1 MGGCRQLPAGRPVDQ
16 RCQNVMVRTT
26 YQQTM
31 GAEAMERI
39 AVEERRARIGR
50 RHRLAPSC
58 QADGPLQAAESLV
71 VLHATDPATVHLSV
85 AARLPGSD
93 VAGTERA
100 LYDDRTLIRML
111 GMRRTVFVAPT
122 RFAPVIQAACTDDI
136 AVKQR
141 KLLVKHLTEAGIAA
155 DSESSGQWLR
165 AVEESTATALTLRGS
180 ATAQELSADE
190 PRLRSRLAM
199 ATGKSYAAQPYVTS
213 RVLFQLAADGR
224 IVRGR
229 PLGTWLSGQH
239 QWSPTEN
246 WLPEG
251 LENKPPVDEAR
262 AELARAWLASFG
274 PGTLADLQWWAG
286 WTVGQTKKAL
296 NAVDAVEVD
305 LDGTVGFVLPGDE
318 APSPEV
324 EPWVAL
330 LPGLDPTPM
339 GWKDR
344 DWYLG
349 AHKSKLFDNT
359 GNVGP
364 TVWVNGRIVGG
375 WGQPESG
382 EVRYK
387 LLEDVGRETVSAIES
402 AAARWTTWLA
412 GVRVTPRFR
421 SPLEKHL
428 SQG

>member
-1 MGGCRQLPAGRPVDQ
+1 
-16 RCQNVMVRTT
+16 
-26 YQQTM
+26 
-31 GAEAMERI
+31 MERMT
-39 AVEERRARIGR
+39 VEERRARIGR
-50 RHRLAPSC
+50 RHRLARSS
-58 QADGPLQAAESLV
+58 QAADPVQAAESMV

-85 AARLPGSD
+85 AARVPGSE

-122 RFAPVIQAACTDDI
+122 SFAPVIQAACTDDI
-136 AVKQR
+136 AIKQR
-141 KLLVKHLTEAGIAA
+141 KLLVKHIAEAGIAGDTEA
-155 DSESSGQWLR
+155 SGKWLR

-199 ATGKSYAAQPYVTS
+199 APGKTYAAQPYVTS
-213 RVLFQLAADGR
+213 RVLFQLAAEGR

-239 QWSPTEN
+239 QWSPVEN
-246 WLPEG
+246 WLPDGAGDKLSAE
-251 LENKPPVDEAR
+251 EAR
-262 AELARAWLASFG
+262 ELLARAWLGSFG
-274 PGTLADLQWWAG
+274 PGTAADLQWWSG
-286 WTVGQTKKAL
+286 WTMGQTKKAL
-296 NAVDAVEVD
+296 AGVEAVEVE
-305 LDGTVGFVLPGDE
+305 LDGSVGYVLPRDE
-318 APSPEV
+318 APEVEV
-324 EPWVAL
+324 EPWVAF
-330 LPGLDPTPM
+330 LPALDPTPM
-339 GWKDR
+339 GWKER

-349 AHKSKLFDNT
+349 EHKAKLFDNT

-364 TVWVNGRIVGG
+364 TVWADGRIIGG

-387 LLEDVGRETVSAIES
+387 LLEDVGAETAAAVEAE
-402 AAARWTTWLA
+402 AARWTTWLA
-412 GVRVTPRFR
+412 GVRITPRFR
-421 SPLEKHL
+421 SPLEKAL

>member
-1 MGGCRQLPAGRPVDQ
+1 
-16 RCQNVMVRTT
+16 
-26 YQQTM
+26 
-31 GAEAMERI
+31 MERI
-39 AVEERRARIGR
+39 GVEERRARIGR

-58 QADGPLQAAESLV
+58 QAADPVQAAESLV

-85 AARLPGSD
+85 AARVPGSE
-93 VAGTERA
+93 VVGTERA
-100 LYDDRTLIRML
+100 LYEDRTLIRML

-122 RFAPVIQAACTDDI
+122 PFAPVIQAACTDDI

-155 DSESSGQWLR
+155 DLEASGKWLR

-199 ATGKSYAAQPYVTS
+199 APGKTYAAQPYVTS
-213 RVLFQLAADGR
+213 RVLFQLSAEGR

-239 QWSPTEN
+239 QWSPAEK
-246 WLPEG
+246 WLPQG
-251 LENKPPVDEAR
+251 PGDKPPVDEAR
-262 AELARAWLASFG
+262 ASLARAWLGSFG
-274 PGTLADLQWWAG
+274 PGTLADLQWWSG
-286 WTVGQTKKAL
+286 WNVGQTKKAL
-296 NAVDAVEVD
+296 AAASAVEVD
-305 LDGTVGFVLPGDE
+305 LDGSIGYVLPGDE
-318 APSPEV
+318 APEAEP
-324 EPWVAL
+324 EPWVAF

-364 TVWVNGRIVGG
+364 TIWSDGRIVGG
-375 WGQPESG
+375 WGQPETG

-387 LLEDVGRETVSAIES
+387 LLEDVGTEMAAAIETE
-402 AAARWTTWLA
+402 AARWTKWLS

-421 SPLEKHL
+421 SPLERSL
-428 SQG
+428 SKS

>member
-1 MGGCRQLPAGRPVDQ
+1 
-16 RCQNVMVRTT
+16 
-26 YQQTM
+26 
-31 GAEAMERI
+31 MEQI
-39 AVEERRARIGR
+39 SLDERRARIGR

-58 QADGPLQAAESLV
+58 QAPDPVQAAASMV
-71 VLHATDPATVHLSV
+71 ALHATDPATVHLSV
-85 AARLPGSD
+85 AARVPGSE
-93 VAGTERA
+93 VAITERA

-111 GMRRTVFVAPT
+111 GMRRTVFVVPT
-122 RFAPVIQAACTDDI
+122 PFAPVVQAACTDDI

-141 KLLVKHLTEAGIAA
+141 KLLVKHLTEAGIGA
-155 DSESSGQWLR
+155 DPDASGKWLR

-199 ATGKSYAAQPYVTS
+199 APGKTYAAQPYVTS
-213 RVLFQLAADGR
+213 RVLFQLSAEGR

-239 QWSPTEN
+239 QWSPVEN

-251 LENKPPVDEAR
+251 PGDKPPAEEAR
-262 AELARAWLASFG
+262 ISLARAWLGTFG
-274 PGTLADLQWWAG
+274 PGTLADLQWWSG
-286 WTVGQTKKAL
+286 WTLGQTRKAL
-296 NAVDAVEVD
+296 AALSAVEVD
-305 LDGTVGFVLPGDE
+305 LEGVVGYVLPGDE
-318 APSPEV
+318 APEVEV
-324 EPWVAL
+324 EPWVSF
-330 LPGLDPTPM
+330 LPALDPTPM

-349 AHKSKLFDNT
+349 EHKSQLFDNT

-364 TVWVNGRIVGG
+364 SVWCDGRIVGG
-375 WGQPESG
+375 WGQPETG

-387 LLEDVGRETVSAIES
+387 LLEDVGSETVAAIE
-402 AAARWTTWLA
+402 AEAARWTSWLA

-421 SPLEKHL
+421 APLEKSL
-428 SQG
+428 SKP